1 MSNSREK
8 TTPGLLEVFEKEMKI
23 RNYSPK
29 TIKAYLGVLRAFI
42 RYFHP
47 RHPRDLDTPD
57 VHNYLYHLVQSELV
71 STSTIDQTISAL
83 KFLYNVL
90 YKRKWNYDDL
100 PRPKKE
106 SRLPVVLSKEEIQR
120 LLYATLNTKHR
131 LMLECMYGSGL
142 RISEVCRLR
151 VQDLDLEQLTL
162 LIRGGK
168 GRKDRIT
175 ILSPKTAHSLRSW
188 TKNKA
193 GIDFVF
199 PSEQGGHLSERS
211 LQKVFHRS
219 LITSGLQKS
228 NATPHSL
235 RHSFAT
241 HLLESGVD
249 IRYIQQLLGHARLE
263 TTCIYT
269 KVRNPAVYKIVSP
282 F

>member
-1 MSNSREK
+1 MSNSPQK
-8 TTPGLLEVFEKEMKI
+8 ASPGLFEVFEKEMKI

-29 TIKAYLGVLRAFI
+29 TIKSYLGVLRAFV

-47 RHPRDLDTPD
+47 RHPRELSAQDFHD
-57 VHNYLYHLVQSELV
+57 YLYHLIETELV
-71 STSTIDQTISAL
+71 SSSTIDQTISAL

-90 YKRKWNYDDL
+90 YKRNINCSEL

-106 SRLPVVLSKEEIQR
+106 SKLPVVLSKEEIQR
-120 LLYATLNTKHR
+120 LLNATPNSKHR

-142 RISEVCRLR
+142 RISEVCHLQ
-151 VQDLDLEQLTL
+151 VQDINLEQLT
-162 LIRGGK
+162 IFVRGGK
-168 GRKDRIT
+168 GRKDRVT
-175 ILSPKTAHSLRSW
+175 ILSPKTATKLSLFI
-188 TKNKA
+188 KDKA
-193 GIDFVF
+193 GSDYVF

-211 LQKVFHRS
+211 LQKVFQRS
-219 LITSGLQKS
+219 LIASRLQKS

-249 IRYIQQLLGHARLE
+249 IRYIQQLLGHARIE

-269 KVRNPAVYKIVSP
+269 KVRNPAIHKIVSP